1 MLGSRIKIPSL
12 TLNDYFACFS
22 RCEPSAKVLK
32 KEPKKF
38 DSLVE
43 NAKKTK
49 NGAPIAAADAVY
61 ESRFFLISVSHERAA
76 ADKYYTH
83 TRMCE

>member
-32 KEPKKF
+32 KSRQILTRSWKM
-38 DSLVE
+38 L
-43 NAKKTK
+43 KTK
-49 NGAPIAAADAVY
+49 NGVPIAAAADAVY